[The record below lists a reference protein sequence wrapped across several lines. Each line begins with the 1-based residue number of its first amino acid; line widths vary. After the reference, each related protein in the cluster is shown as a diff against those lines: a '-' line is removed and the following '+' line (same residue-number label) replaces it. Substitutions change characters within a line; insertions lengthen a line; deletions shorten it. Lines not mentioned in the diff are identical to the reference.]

1 MIPISLTS
9 KRPRLAELDALRGIG
24 AILVMN
30 FHYSTRFQEM
40 FPKAAHVPF
49 HIFGGNYRVLLFFA
63 ISGFAIFFTV
73 KHLQYGM
80 DFIVNRFVRLFPAYW
95 GAIIIT
101 LTTQYLGDIPALDI
115 ALSAILVNFTMLQ
128 SFFYLPGVD
137 GAYWTLAI
145 ELSFYACM
153 LSLWRIGA
161 LRRIE
166 SAILGWLALKWVM
179 YFWHGMPTPFAELLV
194 LQWVP
199 FFTIG
204 ILTDRIWSGQR
215 RWRDQA
221 PYLMAV
227 LLTIAGTESLDL
239 LLAAI
244 VIISCFALMIEGYL
258 RWLCIRPLIWVG
270 SISYSLYL
278 VHQHVGFVIMLTGN
292 RFGVNP
298 FASYVL
304 AIIVAIALG
313 ATLNRLVERPAG
325 KWLQGKWD
333 QYRMARTVEATAAT

>member
-1 MIPISLTS
+1 
-9 KRPRLAELDALRGIG
+9 
-24 AILVMN
+24 
-30 FHYSTRFQEM
+30 
-40 FPKAAHVPF
+40 
-49 HIFGGNYRVLLFFA
+49 
-63 ISGFAIFFTV
+63 
-73 KHLQYGM
+73 
-80 DFIVNRFVRLFPAYW
+80 
-95 GAIIIT
+95 
-101 LTTQYLGDIPALDI
+101 
-115 ALSAILVNFTMLQ
+115 
-128 SFFYLPGVD
+128 
-137 GAYWTLAI
+137 
-145 ELSFYACM
+145 
-153 LSLWRIGA
+153 
-161 LRRIE
+161 
-166 SAILGWLALKWVM
+166 
-179 YFWHGMPTPFAELLV
+179 
-194 LQWVP
+194 
-199 FFTIG
+199 
-204 ILTDRIWSGQR
+204 
-215 RWRDQA
+215 
-221 PYLMAV
+221 MAV